1 MDIWNLNITLL
12 SIEANRR
19 KTTTNDWFKTLF
31 KTRLNRKK
39 SDLQPIWQ
47 YDRSPQRGA
56 NGRYTGQSRAKT
68 ENRFLFNCLCKKK
81 KRNVFCPRPVLVPL
95 QLSLSSSTH
104 HHHPL
109 IPLIFFPSQPSCSLH
124 TLGLSQLPC
133 PHNYHHHWE
142 CGKRVQSPTPGRG
155 CRPRWSQ
162 PQNPSQNSMC

>member
-1 MDIWNLNITLL
+1 MIFNLFDSLTGSNKGERTADIQDR
-12 SIEANRR
+12 AGPRQ
-19 KTTTNDWFKTLF
+19 KTDSSLT
-31 KTRLNRKK
+31 
-39 SDLQPIWQ
+39 
-47 YDRSPQRGA
+47 A
-56 NGRYTGQSRAKT
+56 
-68 ENRFLFNCLCKKK
+68 CVKK
-81 KRNVFCPRPVLVPL
+81 KRNVFSPRPVLVPL

-162 PQNPSQNSMC
+162 PQNPLPEQHVLIRSPFFGTCSV